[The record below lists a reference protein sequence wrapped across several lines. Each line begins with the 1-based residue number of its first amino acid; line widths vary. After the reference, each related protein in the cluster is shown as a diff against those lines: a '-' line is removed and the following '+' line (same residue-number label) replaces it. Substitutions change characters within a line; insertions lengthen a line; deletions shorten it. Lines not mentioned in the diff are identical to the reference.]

1 MQLTSLNTEELID
14 ATLSLETL
22 TDLEEAL
29 LQKLIEE
36 ERKYN
41 NKVEVLES
49 VHETISKELCL

>member
-1 MQLTSLNTEELID
+1 VQLTSLNTEELID

>member
-22 TDLEEAL
+22 TNLEEAL

-36 ERKYN
+36 ERKHN
-41 NKVEVLES
+41 NKVEVLKS
-49 VHETISKELCL
+49 IHETISKELGL